1 MLSEDE
7 VRQYHQQGFL
17 LLPAWLDKD
26 LLAPAQANLAADHPS
41 ADAYFKDPAQ
51 YPLYS
56 QTQFSLKRFPFSSI
70 EVNRL
75 LVADRILSAAKQLI
89 GSEDIRLNK
98 GELWAKYAGAIDYDQ
113 AFHRDFGNHTLL
125 VPRRDQLYK
134 ELSIFILL
142 SDVDE
147 QSGPTAVL
155 PRTLTDPIPFAEMQ
169 LPENRSFV
177 PEQEEFLAVG
187 PAGTVLF
194 YSYDVF
200 HRATQM
206 TGYGKARMMVLG
218 DYRCAEAAWISRQGW
233 PEAGHQPSMIEFLSS
248 VTPQQRALFD
258 IPLPGHHYWNE
269 QTLTDMASRYPGM
282 DLAPYRKGAEPVNTS
297 R

>member
-1 MLSEDE
+1 MLTLDQ
-7 VRQYHQQGFL
+7 VRQYHQRGFL
-17 LLPAWLDKD
+17 LLPAFLDEG
-26 LLAPAQANLAADHPS
+26 LLKSAQANLSLDHPS
-41 ADAYFKDPAQ
+41 AQAYFKDPDQ

-75 LVADRILSAAKQLI
+75 LVSDCILGAAKQLL
-89 GSEDIRLNK
+89 GSDDIRLNK

-125 VPRRDQLYK
+125 VPRQDQRYK
-134 ELSIFILL
+134 ELSIFIYL

-155 PRTLTDPIPFAEMQ
+155 PRPLTDPIAFAEMQ
-169 LPENRSFV
+169 LPETLSFE
-177 PEQEEFLAVG
+177 PQQEEFLAVG
-187 PAGTVLF
+187 PAGSVLF

-206 TGYGKARMMVLG
+206 TGCGKARMTVLG
-218 DYRCAEAAWISRQGW
+218 DYRCADAVWISRQGW
-233 PEAGHQPSMIEFLSS
+233 PEAGHQRAMVEFLSS
-248 VTPQQRALFD
+248 ATPHQRALFD

-269 QTLTDMASRYPGM
+269 QTLRDMASRYQGM
-282 DLAPYRKGAEPVNTS
+282 DMEPYRVSAES
-297 R
+297 YKASS